1 MDPQAIDAI
10 DTAAVGEV
18 LREAARRCIMPRFD
32 GAQWH
37 NKPDGSVVTDADVA
51 SQNFIRESLG
61 RLYPGVALLG
71 EEMDRGDQEAVL
83 STNGRV
89 PLWCLDPLDGTSNFA
104 AGVPM
109 FGISLT
115 YLAGWRSQYAWVYD
129 PVRNELFTAVCGK
142 GAQVNGKPLGLRR
155 APSLAESVG
164 VVDFKRLPRQLAVR
178 LVTQMPFHSQRNFGS
193 SAIEWS
199 WLAAGRFH
207 FYLHGGQQIWD
218 MAAGSLI
225 LAEAGGVAG
234 NFAGAPLAEFR
245 RLEKQSV
252 VAALDAGLEREWR
265 RRRRIEL
272 RF

>member
-1 MDPQAIDAI
+1 
-10 DTAAVGEV
+10 
-18 LREAARRCIMPRFD
+18 
-32 GAQWH
+32 
-37 NKPDGSVVTDADVA
+37 
-51 SQNFIRESLG
+51 
-61 RLYPGVALLG
+61 
-71 EEMDRGDQEAVL
+71 
-83 STNGRV
+83 
-89 PLWCLDPLDGTSNFA
+89 
-104 AGVPM
+104 
-109 FGISLT
+109 
-115 YLAGWRSQYAWVYD
+115 
-129 PVRNELFTAVCGK
+129 
-142 GAQVNGKPLGLRR
+142 
-155 APSLAESVG
+155 
-164 VVDFKRLPRQLAVR
+164 
-178 LVTQMPFHSQRNFGS
+178 MPFHSQRNFGS